1 MSRDLWGTNCGKN
14 KPQSS
19 KIGRLKKLFFF
30 FNDSAEH
37 GGLEV
42 LIIGALCRAFCLGE
56 ATASE
61 KKCLQ
66 KPRPLCQTIQLLLRV
81 SYSEEK

>member
-19 KIGRLKKLFFF
+19 NIGRLKKRFF
-30 FNDSAEH
+30 FNVSAEH
-37 GGLEV
+37 GGLEL
-42 LIIGALCRAFCLGE
+42 LIIGAFCLGE

-61 KKCLQ
+61 KKMLTKAQ
-66 KPRPLCQTIQLLLRV
+66 TPLSNNTTPPKSELL
-81 SYSEEK
+81 

>member
-19 KIGRLKKLFFF
+19 NIGRLKKRFFF

-61 KKCLQ
+61 KKKLTKAQ
-66 KPRPLCQTIQLLLRV
+66 TPLSNNTTPPKSELL
-81 SYSEEK
+81 